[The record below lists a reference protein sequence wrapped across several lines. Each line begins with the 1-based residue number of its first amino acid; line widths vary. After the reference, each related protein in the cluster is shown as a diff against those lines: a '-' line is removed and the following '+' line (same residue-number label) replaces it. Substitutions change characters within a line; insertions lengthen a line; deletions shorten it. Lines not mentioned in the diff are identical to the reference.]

1 MKTGLERGE
10 FSSRELVQAA
20 LDEAARL
27 DPSLHVFLHVDAER
41 ALAQAD
47 KADQLS
53 TADHPLRGIPIAVKD
68 VLAVEG
74 MPCTAGSKILEG
86 FVPPYTATS
95 VKKLQDAGAIVIG
108 KTNTDEFAMGSST
121 ENSAYGRTMN
131 PWDLSRVPGGSSGG

>member
-1 MKTGLERGE
+1 MSSLSSLTLAQMKTGLERGE

-20 LDEAARL
+20 LDEIARL
-27 DPSLHVFLHVDAER
+27 DPSLHAFLHVDAER

-53 TADHPLRGIPIAVKD
+53 TTDHPLRGIPIAVKD

-95 VKKLQDAGAIVIG
+95 VKKTTGRRRHRHRQDQ
-108 KTNTDEFAMGSST
+108 
-121 ENSAYGRTMN
+121 Y
-131 PWDLSRVPGGSSGG
+131 

>member
-1 MKTGLERGE
+1 MSSLSSLTLAQMKTGLERGE

-95 VKKLQDAGAIVIG
+95 VKKLQDAG
-108 KTNTDEFAMGSST
+108 
-121 ENSAYGRTMN
+121 
-131 PWDLSRVPGGSSGG
+131 